1 MNTVNNFV
9 TINLWLN
16 LRDVLEIAIL
26 LMTYLIKYELVKL
39 KQHISCE
46 CKCKFEFDG
55 KKLIQ
60 INSRITINVGVSEK
74 NIIYVKIMFGILLQQ
89 LQKWKNVSKHY

>member
-26 LMTYLIKYELVKL
+26 LMTYLIKYEIKIA
-39 KQHISCE
+39 HIM
-46 CKCKFEFDG
+46 
-55 KKLIQ
+55 
-60 INSRITINVGVSEK
+60 RV
-74 NIIYVKIMFGILLQQ
+74 
-89 LQKWKNVSKHY
+89 

>member
-39 KQHISCE
+39 K
-46 CKCKFEFDG
+46 
-55 KKLIQ
+55 
-60 INSRITINVGVSEK
+60 
-74 NIIYVKIMFGILLQQ
+74 
-89 LQKWKNVSKHY
+89 

>member
-1 MNTVNNFV
+1 MHIVKLLLIFILMNTVNNFV

-39 KQHISCE
+39 K
-46 CKCKFEFDG
+46 
-55 KKLIQ
+55 
-60 INSRITINVGVSEK
+60 
-74 NIIYVKIMFGILLQQ
+74 
-89 LQKWKNVSKHY
+89 